1 MALLNRSSAIAVTR
15 KKRNFT
21 VADFFIYLGLF
32 LFMFVCVYPFY
43 YVIIYS
49 ISDATEA
56 AHGVY
61 FWPAKL
67 DFSTY
72 ELIFRKG
79 EMQSAFLVSAMRTL
93 LGTLL
98 CVICTSFLS
107 YLVTMQEMFAR
118 KVMYRLVI
126 ITMYLNAGLIP
137 WYITM
142 KMYGLQNNFLLY
154 ILPGAVNAY
163 YMILVKTYIEQLPPA
178 LEESAELDGAGTL
191 TIFGRIVMPLCKPI
205 IATIAVYCAVG
216 QWNSWTDNYFLV
228 TESTLQTVQLILHR
242 NLTNA
247 QAIANMMKNSAMATG
262 SAPSITVT
270 PQSVQMAVVVIAVI
284 PIMLVYPFLQRY
296 FTKGIMMGAVKG

>member
-1 MALLNRSSAIAVTR
+1 MALASRAKPQAYSG
-15 KKRNFT
+15 KKRRFT
-21 VADFFIYLGLF
+21 VADFFIYLGLL
-32 LFMFVCVYPFY
+32 LFVFICIYPFY

-49 ISDATEA
+49 ISDPAEA
-56 AHGVY
+56 AKGVY

-72 ELIFRKG
+72 ALIFQKG
-79 EMQSAFLVSAMRTL
+79 EMQMAFLVSAARTV

-98 CVICTSFLS
+98 CVVCTAFLSFL
-107 YLVTMQEMFAR
+107 VTKQEMFAR
-118 KVMYRLVI
+118 RFVYRFII
-126 ITMYLNAGLIP
+126 ITMYINAGLIP
-137 WYITM
+137 WYLTM

-154 ILPGAVNAY
+154 IIPGAVNAY

-178 LEESAELDGAGTL
+178 LEESAQLDGAGVF
-191 TIFGRIVMPLCKPI
+191 TIFGRIIMPLCKPI

-228 TESTLQTVQLILHR
+228 TDTSLQTVQLILHR

-247 QAIANMMKNSAMATG
+247 QAIANMMKNTATG
-262 SAPSITVT
+262 GNAPVISVT
-270 PQSVQMAVVVIAVI
+270 PQSVQMAVVVIAVV
-284 PIMLVYPFLQRY
+284 PIMCVYPFLQRY